1 MHTALTEL
9 LPHLTA
15 LVTSIRTT
23 VPSDEPIGIAHG
35 HWGIPSVTR
44 SELSEQVQSLVD
56 LISERGADEIDAPV
70 VTRLMDYGRRLD
82 HLRSNSV
89 PQFWN
94 GNAGQAI
101 SAFSETL
108 AGLNRVLLG
117 ALKNDAHGD
126 AVGAARRVTT
136 RLRGLESKLNGIEP
150 RVAPLSTMVERIEQ
164 AYNAADQLPTDL
176 DSLSEARKIIA
187 DLLQQSNADQ
197 SAILGMKNSTSQ
209 EEKTIKELRIQAEA
223 VLARCETA
231 YSAATSVGLAA
242 AFSERSR
249 TLAQSMWVW
258 VGGLILA
265 LSTGSWFG
273 SAQLHKLSE
282 LFKQPDVT
290 ASVILLNVMLSAL
303 SVGAP
308 IWFGW
313 LATKQVNQR
322 FRLAEDYA
330 FKASVSRAYE
340 GFRRETARIDKA
352 MEARLLSSA
361 LDRLD
366 ELPLRWVEVESHG
379 SPWHELAS
387 SDAVK
392 GAMKAIPGFAEQIK
406 ALASEALAARRT
418 KSRRGVGSCA
428 TGGST
433 EEA

>member
-15 LVTSIRTT
+15 LVANIQTS

-35 HWGIPSVTR
+35 HWGIPSVTKA
-44 SELSEQVQSLVD
+44 ELSEQVQSLVD
-56 LISERGADEIDAPV
+56 LISERGADEIDARV
-70 VTRLMDYGRRLD
+70 VSRLADYKRRLD
-82 HLRSNSV
+82 HLRVHSV
-89 PQFWN
+89 PQFWSGN
-94 GNAGQAI
+94 GGQAI
-101 SAFSETL
+101 SAFSETIN
-108 AGLNRVLLG
+108 GLSRVLQG
-117 ALKNDAHGD
+117 ALKSDAQGD

-164 AYNAADQLPTDL
+164 AYTAADQLPTDL
-176 DSLSEARKIIA
+176 DSLSEARQTIA
-187 DLLQQSNADQ
+187 DLLKQAQADQ
-197 SAILGMKNSTSQ
+197 TAILGFKNSTSQ
-209 EEKTIKELRIQAEA
+209 EEVTLKDLRIQAEG

-249 TLAQSMWVW
+249 TLALSMWVW
-258 VGGLILA
+258 VGGLVVALA
-265 LSTGSWFG
+265 AGSWFG

-366 ELPLRWVEVESHG
+366 ELPLRWVEAESHG

-392 GAMKAIPGFAEQIK
+392 GAMRAIPGFAEQIK
-406 ALASEALAARRT
+406 ALASDALAARKT
-418 KSRRGVGSCA
+418 RRGRGGRYGAAEGA
-428 TGGST
+428 TA
-433 EEA
+433 EE